1 MNDYPDIIIGSLAP
15 EFSLPASNGTDIAL
29 ADFRSK
35 NIIYLF
41 FVREFNWMQCRNHSA
56 QLGRLYKEFQA
67 ANCEIL
73 LILEDSLEKARRY
86 VDSLHLPFSV
96 LADPERNVYHQYGLE
111 KAMIFIQRTASVVID
126 HKGVIRYLRSTT
138 NPMVWLH
145 ESQELLDFVK
155 SITSAG
161 WFP

>member
-1 MNDYPDIIIGSLAP
+1 
-15 EFSLPASNGTDIAL
+15 
-29 ADFRSK
+29 
-35 NIIYLF
+35 
-41 FVREFNWMQCRNHSA
+41 MQCRSHSA

-111 KAMIFIQRTASVVID
+111 KALIFIQRTASVVID
-126 HKGVIRYLRSTT
+126 RNGVILYVKSAT
-138 NPMVWLH
+138 NPMVWLQ
-145 ESQELLDFVK
+145 ESQELLNFVK
-155 SITSAG
+155 SMPKDG
-161 WFP
+161 